1 MANIGAIIGGG
12 FGLIRRH
19 PGPVLVWG
27 AISAVS
33 GVAIGWVQW
42 RLGVPASDE
51 ASAASLLGRGALGTL
66 LGLLSLVIST
76 VLSAAAFRA
85 VLRPQAGGF
94 AFLRLGRDEARMIGL
109 TLLLYVITIVV
120 GIVGAAGFAFL
131 VALIGFVTG
140 SQTAAQT
147 LASLLVL
154 AGLGALIFVFVR
166 LSLVYP
172 LVLLRRRIT
181 IDDSWEATRGHFW
194 SLLGTY
200 ILLALISFALVMLVM
215 LPVAGV
221 HVQQMASGGM
231 RSWSTMQ
238 PFDIR
243 GLAALAPGAL
253 LGLAASVAVNTLL
266 LALWSGALATAARDL
281 AEAEDEPQ
289 VIEEEGH
296 Y

>member
-19 PGPVLVWG
+19 PGPVLAWG

-33 GVAIGWVQW
+33 GAAIGWAQW
-42 RLGVPASDE
+42 RLGVPDTALVN
-51 ASAASLLGRGALGTL
+51 AASLIGRSTLGLL

-76 VLSAAAFRA
+76 VLSTAAFRA

-94 AFLRLGRDEARMIGL
+94 AFLRLGIDEARMIGL
-109 TLLLYVITIVV
+109 TLLLYVITIVA

-140 SQTAAQT
+140 SQAAAQT
-147 LASLLVL
+147 LASLLAL
-154 AGLGALIFVFVR
+154 AALGALIFVFVR

-200 ILLALISFALVMLVM
+200 ILLALISLAMVMLVM

-238 PFDIR
+238 PFDMR
-243 GLAALAPGAL
+243 GLATLAPGAL
-253 LGLAASVAVNTLL
+253 LGLAASVLVNTLL

-281 AEAEDEPQ
+281 AEAEEEPQ
-289 VIEEEGH
+289 VIEEEG
-296 Y
+296 YY

>member
-19 PGPVLVWG
+19 PGPVLAWG

-33 GVAIGWVQW
+33 GAAIGWAQW
-42 RLGVPASDE
+42 RLGVPDTALVN
-51 ASAASLLGRGALGTL
+51 AASLIGRSTLGLL

-94 AFLRLGRDEARMIGL
+94 AFLRLGIDEARMIGL
-109 TLLLYVITIVV
+109 TLLLYVITIVA

-140 SQTAAQT
+140 SQAAAQT
-147 LASLLVL
+147 LASLLAL
-154 AGLGALIFVFVR
+154 AALGALIFVFVR

-200 ILLALISFALVMLVM
+200 ILLALISLAMVMLVM

-238 PFDIR
+238 PFDMR
-243 GLAALAPGAL
+243 GLATLAPGAL
-253 LGLAASVAVNTLL
+253 LGLAASVLVNTLL

-281 AEAEDEPQ
+281 AEAEEEPQ
-289 VIEEEGH
+289 VIEEEG
-296 Y
+296 YY

>member
-19 PGPVLVWG
+19 PGAVLIWG
-27 AISAVS
+27 TISAVS
-33 GVAIGWVQW
+33 GVAIGWAQW
-42 RLGVPASDE
+42 RLGVPDTA
-51 ASAASLLGRGALGTL
+51 AVNAASLIGRGAVGLL
-66 LGLLSLVIST
+66 LGFLSLVIST

-94 AFLRLGRDEARMIGL
+94 AFLHVGSDEARMIGL
-109 TLLLYVITIVV
+109 TLLLYVITIVA

-140 SQTAAQT
+140 SQAAAQT
-147 LASLLVL
+147 LTSLLVL
-154 AGLGALIFVFVR
+154 AGFGALVFVFVR

-172 LVLLRRRIT
+172 LVLLRRGIS

-200 ILLALISFALVMLVM
+200 ILLGLISFALVMLVM

-221 HVQQMASGGM
+221 HVQQVASGGM
-231 RSWSTMQ
+231 RSWSAMQ
-238 PFDIR
+238 PFDMR
-243 GLAALAPGAL
+243 SLTALAPGAL
-253 LGLAASVAVNTLL
+253 LGLAASVLVNTLL

-281 AEAEDEPQ
+281 AGAGGEPQ
-289 VIEEEGH
+289 VLEEEGH